1 MRADVASGGSAYA
14 HLGRGAGLSTESDG
28 PVRIEIL
35 ARKDCP
41 SRGMAIAV
49 VEKVL
54 AETGVP
60 AQVDVVDV
68 TSEEQARTRRF
79 LGSPTVRVEG
89 RDVDQRLNGRG
100 DFTLADRVYRT
111 DRGLAGWPD
120 AEWVREALLLAIAQ
134 TTTNGN
140 HDSSRSSTT
149 SP

>member
-1 MRADVASGGSAYA
+1 M
-14 HLGRGAGLSTESDG
+14 STESDG

-49 VEKVL
+49 VEKVV

-60 AQVDVVDV
+60 ADVVVIDM
-68 TSEEQARTRRF
+68 TSEAQARKRRF

-89 RDVDQRLNGRG
+89 RDVDQRLNGQSE
-100 DFTLADRVYRT
+100 FTLGDRIYRT

-120 AEWVREALLLAIAQ
+120 AAWVREALLLAVAQ
-134 TTTNGN
+134 TTTNGD
-140 HDSSRSSTT
+140 HGSSSRSSTT

>member
-1 MRADVASGGSAYA
+1 M
-14 HLGRGAGLSTESDG
+14 STASDG

-49 VEKVL
+49 VEKVV

-60 AQVDVVDV
+60 VRIEVVDM
-68 TSEEQARTRRF
+68 TSEAQARKRRF

-89 RDVDQRLNGRG
+89 RDVDQRPNGRREY
-100 DFTLADRVYRT
+100 TLADRVYRT

-120 AEWVREALLLAIAQ
+120 AEWVREALLLAVAG
-134 TTTNGN
+134 TTSNGN
-140 HDSSRSSTT
+140 HESSSKSSAT

>member
-1 MRADVASGGSAYA
+1 MSA
-14 HLGRGAGLSTESDG
+14 ESDG

-49 VEKVL
+49 VEKVV

-60 AQVDVVDV
+60 AEVEIIDM
-68 TSEEQARTRRF
+68 TSEAEARERRF

-89 RDVDQRLNGRG
+89 RDVDQQLNGRRE
-100 DFTLADRVYRT
+100 FTLADRIYRT
-111 DRGLAGWPD
+111 DRGLSGWPD
-120 AEWVREALLLAIAQ
+120 AEWVREALLLAFAQ

-140 HDSSRSSTT
+140 HDPASRSSAT

>member
-1 MRADVASGGSAYA
+1 M
-14 HLGRGAGLSTESDG
+14 STESDG

-49 VEKVL
+49 VEKVV

-60 AQVDVVDV
+60 ANVVVVDM
-68 TSEEQARTRRF
+68 TSEAQARKRRF
-79 LGSPTVRVEG
+79 RGSPTVRVEG
-89 RDVDQRLNGRG
+89 HDVDQRLNRQTE
-100 DFTLADRVYRT
+100 FTLADRVYRT

-120 AEWVREALLLAIAQ
+120 AEWVREALLLAVAG
-134 TTTNGN
+134 TTSNGN
-140 HDSSRSSTT
+140 HGSSSRSSAT

>member
-1 MRADVASGGSAYA
+1 
-14 HLGRGAGLSTESDG
+14 LSTESDG

-49 VEKVL
+49 VEKVV

-60 AQVDVVDV
+60 VQLEVVDM
-68 TSEEQARTRRF
+68 TSQAQARKRRF

-89 RDVDQRLNGRG
+89 RDVDQRLNGRSE
-100 DFTLADRVYRT
+100 FSLADRVYRT

-120 AEWVREALLLAIAQ
+120 AEWVREALLRAVAQ
-134 TTTNGN
+134 TTTNGS
-140 HDSSRSSTT
+140 HDSSRSSAT
-149 SP
+149 SA